1 MIGEPHELWLKWF
14 FAAIYKWIQLRN
26 ATYVLPLS
34 SSLFKF
40 PLLKFD
46 VSSRHT
52 FDCLKKKN
60 HQFNLLNYCSALL
73 NWRHIA
79 SPALW
84 VYNTLGYT
92 LVCFSRAL
100 LCRCRVVTLGCF
112 GGTWWG
118 LKRALSQVPID
129 HATRNWVSIRQFFF
143 IALWIIIRGI
153 PCDIYKDYV
162 GNEQYKRQNR
172 HFLLGRHW

>member
-1 MIGEPHELWLKWF
+1 MNTIKECNLCIASVFQLVQVSFVKVWRQFTSHIWLF
-14 FAAIYKWIQLRN
+14 EE
-26 ATYVLPLS
+26 
-34 SSLFKF
+34 
-40 PLLKFD
+40 
-46 VSSRHT
+46 
-52 FDCLKKKN
+52 KN

-129 HATRNWVSIRQFFF
+129 HATRNWVSIRQVFF